1 MRTACP
7 SADGTRSVG
16 HAISALE
23 ESSSYRGGK
32 GKGKGKGKGAGG
44 RGSGGRG
51 RSAAGR
57 GKGAIAVYLEDDQA
71 WGLDGAFVA
80 SVTTDAHLST
90 AWSTRTSRRTR
101 RC

>member
-1 MRTACP
+1 MDQSQCWNCRSLGHVRTACP
-7 SADGTRSVG
+7 SADGTRSVS

-23 ESSSYRGGK
+23 SSSSYR

-44 RGSGGRG
+44 RSSGGRG

-71 WGLDGAFVA
+71 
-80 SVTTDAHLST
+80 
-90 AWSTRTSRRTR
+90 
-101 RC
+101 